1 VIGLKNYFIGD
12 AFEDSLFNTDNEQ
25 REKACSWKIQS
36 NTLLFSGL
44 TNEYWR
50 WRAVGIP
57 LDLSDKS
64 LEGDID
70 LMFAMRHRSQDRD
83 GPARFANIYRGFE
96 LKTAK
101 VKKSG
106 EVKSL
111 KDGRFK
117 KTIAQLQKLC
127 DFGLPQVFLLEAFI
141 VEAGYSPASKG
152 RMPTEV
158 RNSVANKRA
167 QIENKDFGYVALAIE
182 QIPGYSEAHTGVLWP
197 GTTVKEAKTN
207 PLRPPFSRLV
217 STVEEFAEKNG
228 AIGGRS
234 VVTFC
239 YRCRNLTAV
248 VASGPYVC
256 TNCKTPLIL

>member
-1 VIGLKNYFIGD
+1 MGLKNYFIGD
-12 AFEDSLFNTDNEQ
+12 AFEDSLFNTDDQQ

-44 TNEYWR
+44 TNDYWR

-127 DFGLPQVFLLEAFI
+127 DFGLPQFFCWRHLLLRRDTHRHRREGCRPKYAI
-141 VEAGYSPASKG
+141 QSRTSERKSKI
-152 RMPTEV
+152 RISDT
-158 RNSVANKRA
+158 
-167 QIENKDFGYVALAIE
+167 
-182 QIPGYSEAHTGVLWP
+182 
-197 GTTVKEAKTN
+197 
-207 PLRPPFSRLV
+207 
-217 STVEEFAEKNG
+217 
-228 AIGGRS
+228 
-234 VVTFC
+234 
-239 YRCRNLTAV
+239 
-248 VASGPYVC
+248 
-256 TNCKTPLIL
+256 

>member
-1 VIGLKNYFIGD
+1 MVGLKNYFIGD
-12 AFEDSLFNTDNEQ
+12 AFADSLFNTDNEQ
-25 REKACSWKIQS
+25 REKVCSWKIQS
-36 NTLLFSGL
+36 NLLLFSGL
-44 TNEYWR
+44 TNDSWS

-57 LDLSDKS
+57 LDLLDKS

-70 LMFAMRHRSQDRD
+70 LMFAMRHRSQDGD
-83 GPARFANIYRGFE
+83 GPARFANMYRGFE

-141 VEAGYSPASKG
+141 VEAGFSLASNG
-152 RMPTEV
+152 TMPTEV
-158 RNSVANKRA
+158 RNSVASKRA

-182 QIPGYSEAHTGVLWP
+182 QIPGYSEAHTGVVWP
-197 GTTVKEAKTN
+197 ATTVKEAKTN
-207 PLRPPFSRLV
+207 PLRQPFSRLASRV
-217 STVEEFAEKNG
+217 DEFAEKNG
-228 AIGGRS
+228 AIGGRL

-239 YRCRNLTAV
+239 YRCRTLTAV

-256 TNCKTPLIL
+256 TKCRTSVIL